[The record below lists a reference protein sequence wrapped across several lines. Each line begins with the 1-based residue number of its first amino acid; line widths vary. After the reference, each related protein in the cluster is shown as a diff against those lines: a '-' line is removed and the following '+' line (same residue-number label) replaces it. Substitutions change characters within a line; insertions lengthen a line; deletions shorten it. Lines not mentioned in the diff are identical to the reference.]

1 MKISG
6 DTCLYGRPGW
16 GSALTEAQL
25 VWYGHKFE
33 IVDFDDL
40 FTSQEARLKLAKI
53 NPLAQVPTLHMP
65 DGSVMTESA
74 AITLLLADGSGA
86 RSLVPGAGD
95 KTRPQFLRWLVFLVT
110 NVYPTFTYADDPS
123 RFVTPESAQK
133 DFLQSVG
140 DYRKKLWQIVEGAA
154 GEPWFCGEKMT
165 ALDIY
170 VGVMTRWTPKRP
182 WFAEHCSR
190 LTAIAHKVDALPE
203 LQAVWQRHFP
213 KG

>member
-1 MKISG
+1 MSKFI
-6 DTCLYGRPGW
+6 LYGRPGW

-33 IVDFDDL
+33 TVDFDDL
-40 FTSQEARLKLAKI
+40 FKSQEAREKLAKV
-53 NPLAQVPTLHMP
+53 NPLAQVPTLQMP

-86 RSLVPGAGD
+86 RSLAPAAGD
-95 KTRPQFLRWLVFLVT
+95 KRRAPFLRWLVFLVA
-110 NVYPTFTYADDPS
+110 NVYPTFTYADDPG

-133 DFLQSVG
+133 DFLQRVG
-140 DYRKKLWQIVEGAA
+140 DYRKKLWRLVEDAA
-154 GEPWFCGEKMT
+154 GAPFFCGEAMT

-170 VGVMTRWTPKRP
+170 IAVMTHWTPKRA
-182 WFAEHCSR
+182 WFEANCPR
-190 LTAIAHKVDALPE
+190 LVAIAHKVEALPE
-203 LQAVWQRHFP
+203 LKPLWQRHFP

>member
-1 MKISG
+1 MSQF
-6 DTCLYGRPGW
+6 TLYGRPGW

-33 IVDFDDL
+33 TVDFDDL
-40 FTSQEARLKLAKI
+40 FKSEEARAKLAKI

-86 RSLVPGAGD
+86 RSLVPAAGD
-95 KTRPQFLRWLVFLVT
+95 KARAQFLRWLVFLVA

-140 DYRKKLWQIVEGAA
+140 DYRKKLWHIVEGAA

-182 WFAEHCSR
+182 WFAEHCPK

-203 LQAVWQRHFP
+203 LQALWQRHFP